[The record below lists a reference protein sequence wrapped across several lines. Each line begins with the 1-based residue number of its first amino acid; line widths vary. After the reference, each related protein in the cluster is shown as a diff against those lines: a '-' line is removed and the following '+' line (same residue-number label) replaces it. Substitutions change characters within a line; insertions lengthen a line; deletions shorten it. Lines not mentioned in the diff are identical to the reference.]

1 MEFWS
6 WLSILNFKIFLIK
19 NAKNIIKFIT
29 VRKLYGD
36 EFSPTSWVEEFWH
49 HHISFDTKQYRN
61 FWFNVYRKWIEHN
74 EIDFKNFTKSEQYQL
89 MTKDNKFRNA
99 YIECFNH
106 EPIECIWPETKSEC
120 TQEPE
125 IFINVNLIKMLFTKE
140 IVREANASA
149 KKNILLIELTNF
161 RENKDNFF

>member
-1 MEFWS
+1 
-6 WLSILNFKIFLIK
+6 
-19 NAKNIIKFIT
+19 
-29 VRKLYGD
+29 
-36 EFSPTSWVEEFWH
+36 
-49 HHISFDTKQYRN
+49 
-61 FWFNVYRKWIEHN
+61 
-74 EIDFKNFTKSEQYQL
+74 

-161 RENKDNFF
+161 RENKDNFFDEIPDFFNAIPDFFNRIFRGKTSKSVEEYQDEINLKIKVFYSY